1 MKKFVRIFLGIILSF
16 LGLLWFLQGADI
28 VHIAPILCFSNCEIM
43 TGGSQFWVAT
53 GVLTFIVGII
63 IIGFSNKK
71 VNKK

>member
-1 MKKFVRIFLGIILSF
+1 
-16 LGLLWFLQGADI
+16 
-28 VHIAPILCFSNCEIM
+28 M

-71 VNKK
+71 V